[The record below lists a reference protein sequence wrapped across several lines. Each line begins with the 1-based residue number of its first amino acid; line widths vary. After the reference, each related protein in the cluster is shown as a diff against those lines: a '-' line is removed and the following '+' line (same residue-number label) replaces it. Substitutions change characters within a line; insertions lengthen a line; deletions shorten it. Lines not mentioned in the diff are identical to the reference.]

1 MRCQSSIRAVSECI
15 QSTLASANLI
25 PGSLFQCSRIGA
37 DSVLHSFSLHL
48 DVLSYLDEISL
59 KYESPMRL
67 WFGPQMVVFIADAEN
82 AEIVLKSKDCLN
94 KPYDFYKI
102 LRDALNVD
110 GFFTL
115 KGLVSI
121 FCCFMLYLLSVI
133 LLVPSRSRN
142 LENPSS
148 LSQSSNQPVQ
158 C

>member
-1 MRCQSSIRAVSECI
+1 MQFY
-15 QSTLASANLI
+15 STHNANLSLALSARCREFKHIWRVRLSI
-25 PGSLFQCSRIGA
+25 P
-37 DSVLHSFSLHL
+37 
-48 DVLSYLDEISL
+48 DVLSFLDEISM

-115 KGLVSI
+115 KGRLKFLAYSPASMA
-121 FCCFMLYLLSVI
+121 F
-133 LLVPSRSRN
+133 P
-142 LENPSS
+142 
-148 LSQSSNQPVQ
+148 
-158 C
+158 